1 MTDPTKVALI
11 QSLTS
16 QRQHV
21 LGALEGLDATQ
32 LRRAVLPSGWS
43 CLGLVQHLALDVERF
58 WFPMVMAGAPVE
70 DRWEATMD
78 AAWTVDPALSP
89 ELVIGLYRDEILR
102 AETATH
108 AGHLDAARELLDG
121 RRWMVLD

>member
-89 ELVIGLYRDEILR
+89 ELVLDLYRGNADDTPTRIVRLQDAG
-102 AETATH
+102 AE
-108 AGHLDAARELLDG
+108 LSSRG
-121 RRWMVLD
+121 RDSGD